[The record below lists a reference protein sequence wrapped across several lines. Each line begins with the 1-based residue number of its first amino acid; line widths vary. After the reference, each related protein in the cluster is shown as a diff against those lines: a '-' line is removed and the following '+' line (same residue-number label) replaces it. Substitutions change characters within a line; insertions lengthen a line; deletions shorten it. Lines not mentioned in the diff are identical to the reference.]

1 MKFNL
6 SLQGSR
12 GPHRLINL
20 KLFQAAYRLVF
31 HQVLAFPF
39 SSVPSDCRSDP
50 SIVQY
55 RPSKLIITDLPRFLP
70 HERSPHF
77 RMIGTHPNPFRA
89 PRPKLWPKT
98 PFLPYL
104 LIRPSKS
111 SSEHTVAILAL
122 RLAVLKKKIVKKKS
136 TWSPRKVP
144 EKPPF

>member
-6 SLQGSR
+6 GLQGSR

-20 KLFQAAYRLVF
+20 KLFQAACHLVSPK
-31 HQVLAFPF
+31 VPPFPF
-39 SSVPSDCRSDP
+39 SSVPSDRRSDLP
-50 SIVQY
+50 IVRY

-70 HERSPHF
+70 RKISPHF
-77 RMIGTHPNPFRA
+77 RMIGANANPFRA

-111 SSEHTVAILAL
+111 SSEHTVVILAS
-122 RLAVLKKKIVKKKS
+122 RLVVLKKKLSKNS
-136 TWSPRKVP
+136 TRSPRKVP